1 MDLLL
6 LGVLIALMIV
16 ILFVVLKG
24 QQNQQ
29 QSPDLASKLD
39 SSLKE
44 QFLTFQSNI
53 HSELNST
60 RQEVARSK
68 DVMSEHALKT
78 FENIKDMG
86 GNLHK
91 FIQQQ
96 EDFQKLGQSLKDLLQ
111 APKLR
116 GNYSEAILEEMLDQA
131 LPKGVW
137 QKQYVIDG
145 LDKVDAVIKLK
156 DVVVPIDAKF
166 PRDDYQKYMEAE
178 TEAAKKQCWKD
189 YEGAVKTQIKS
200 ISGKYIK
207 PEKGTTDFA
216 FMFIPSEA
224 IYYET
229 IADKNHLGD
238 QSKLQEYARS
248 CKVIPVSPNTFYAHL
263 QTVLLGFQ
271 NVEILKGA
279 RKMQEGLSTV
289 EKSFGLFY
297 KKYEDI
303 GKHIDKAQ
311 DAYRIG
317 DSHILNYKR
326 KLEST
331 LQLEGFK
338 QEAPTL
344 PENTSNN

>member
-6 LGVLIALMIV
+6 LGVIIALMIA
-16 ILFVVLKG
+16 ILFFVLKG
-24 QQNQQ
+24 QQNQ
-29 QSPDLASKLD
+29 SPDVAARLD

-44 QFLTFQSNI
+44 QFLSFQSNI
-53 HSELNST
+53 HNELSST

-68 DVMSEHALKT
+68 DIMSEHALKT

-96 EDFQKLGQSLKDLLQ
+96 EDFQRLGQSLKDLLQ

-116 GNYSEAILEEMLDQA
+116 GNYGEAILEEMLDQA

-178 TEAAKKQCWKD
+178 NDAARKLCWKD
-189 YEGAVKTQIKS
+189 YESAVKAQIKS
-200 ISGKYIK
+200 ISAKYIK

-229 IADKNHLGD
+229 IADRNHLGE

-297 KKYEDI
+297 KRYADI
-303 GKHIDKAQ
+303 GKHLDKASE
-311 DAYRIG
+311 AYRVG
-317 DSHILNYKR
+317 DSHVINYKR
-326 KLEST
+326 KLENA

-338 QEAPTL
+338 QEDPSL
-344 PENTSNN
+344 PEPTSDN